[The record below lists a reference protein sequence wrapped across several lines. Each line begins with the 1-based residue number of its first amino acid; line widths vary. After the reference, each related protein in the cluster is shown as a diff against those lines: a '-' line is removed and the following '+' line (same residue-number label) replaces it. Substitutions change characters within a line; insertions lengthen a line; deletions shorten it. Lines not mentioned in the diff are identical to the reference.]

1 MVAAPTQAE
10 STMPIDAYR
19 LRDVETATAE
29 AGISQKY
36 VALALAEL
44 KASPNEVQ
52 LSQPASQFKDWLA
65 TRMFRTSQR
74 TLSVSRVI
82 RAAPRDVLQAVGRTL
97 QTPPFSLTLRE
108 TLGGHPLEGGVLVFD
123 LPSMTNANYR

>member
-10 STMPIDAYR
+10 SAMPTDAYR
-19 LRDVETATAE
+19 LRDVEAAAAE

-44 KASPNEVQ
+44 KASPNAVR
-52 LSQPASQFKDWLA
+52 LSQPASQFKDRLA
-65 TRMFRTSQR
+65 TRMFGTSQR
-74 TLSVSRVI
+74 TLTASRLI
-82 RAAPRDVLQAVGRTL
+82 HAAPRDVLQAVGL
-97 QTPPFSLTLRE
+97 QAPPFSLTLRD
-108 TLGGHPLEGGVLVFD
+108 TLGGHPLDGGVLVFD